1 MNHLIIG
8 AGPAGVVAAE
18 TLRDLDSS
26 AAITVLGDEPE
37 PPYSRMAIPYLLRE
51 NIDERGT
58 YLRKQDGHFDECNIE
73 VRNGRAD
80 RAQAVDAAGKRV
92 KLAGGD
98 ELAYDKLLVASGSK
112 PLTPPIPGINH
123 ARVSSCWTLQD
134 ARAIAAGIQPGA
146 PVVLIGAGFIGCII
160 LEALVAA
167 GAQLTVIEMGTRM
180 VPRMLDSTCGG
191 LLQKWCEGKGVT
203 VLTGA
208 QVSAIE
214 EADGDALKVRVDG
227 DGDGEKILDA
237 ELVISATG
245 VRANADFLNGG
256 DGDGGGKSNGGAGA
270 GIELRDGAVVVDA
283 FMASSNADI
292 FAAGDVACG
301 KDFST
306 GEYSVQAIQPVAV
319 EHARIAA
326 HNMHAPGAAR
336 HRGAVAM
343 NVLDT
348 IGLVSTS
355 YGLWDGVDGG
365 DSCKLVDE
373 SRYRYLR
380 LCFEDDI
387 LIGANTLGM
396 TEHIGI
402 LRGLIQGRF
411 RLGKWK
417 ARLMEN
423 PLQLMESYLAATQG
437 A

>member
-18 TLRDLDSS
+18 TLRGLDSS

-58 YLRKQDGHFDECNIE
+58 YLRKQDDHFDALNIE
-73 VRNGRAD
+73 VRVG

-227 DGDGEKILDA
+227 DGEKILDA

-245 VRANADFLNGG
+245 VRANADCLGDGG
-256 DGDGGGKSNGGAGA
+256 DGSGKSNGGDGA

-355 YGLWDGVDGG
+355 YGLWDGVD
-365 DSCKLVDE
+365 SCKLVDE

>member
-18 TLRDLDSS
+18 TLRGLDSS

-58 YLRKQDGHFDECNIE
+58 YLRKQDDHFDALNIE
-73 VRNGRAD
+73 VRVG

-123 ARVSSCWTLQD
+123 ARVSSCWTLED
-134 ARAIAAGIQPGA
+134 ARKIAAGIQPGA

-227 DGDGEKILDA
+227 DGEKILDA

-245 VRANADFLNGG
+245 VRANADCLGDGG
-256 DGDGGGKSNGGAGA
+256 DGSGKSNGGDGA

-355 YGLWDGVDGG
+355 YGLWDGVD
-365 DSCKLVDE
+365 SCKLVDE

>member
-18 TLRDLDSS
+18 TLRGLDSS

-58 YLRKQDGHFDECNIE
+58 YLRKQDDHFDALNIE
-73 VRNGRAD
+73 VRVG

-227 DGDGEKILDA
+227 DGEKILDA

-245 VRANADFLNGG
+245 VRANADCLGDGG
-256 DGDGGGKSNGGAGA
+256 DGSGKSNGGDGA

-292 FAAGDVACG
+292 FAAGDVAGG

-355 YGLWDGVDGG
+355 YGLWDGV

>member
-58 YLRKQDGHFDECNIE
+58 YLRKQDGHFDARNIE
-73 VRNGRAD
+73 VRNGH
-80 RAQAVDAAGKRV
+80 AQAVDAAGKRV

-227 DGDGEKILDA
+227 DGEKILDA

-256 DGDGGGKSNGGAGA
+256 DGDGAGNGAA
-270 GIELRDGAVVVDA
+270 VELRDGAVVVDA

-365 DSCKLVDE
+365 DSCQLVDE

>member
-1 MNHLIIG
+1 VPANHLIIG

-18 TLRDLDSS
+18 TLRELDP
-26 AAITVLGDEPE
+26 AATVTLVGDEPE

-58 YLRKQDGHFDECNIE
+58 YLRKRAGHFEARRIE
-73 VRNGRAD
+73 VRRD

-92 KLAGGD
+92 RLAGGG
-98 ELAYDKLLVASGSK
+98 ELAYDKLLVATGST
-112 PLTPPIPGINH
+112 PLTPPIPGIDH
-123 ARVSSCWTLQD
+123 ARVCHCWTLGD
-134 ARAIAAGIQPGA
+134 ARKIAAGITPGA

-167 GAQLTVIEMGTRM
+167 GAQLTVVEMGARM

-191 LLQKWCEGKGVT
+191 LLKKWCEGKGVK

-214 EADGDALKVRVDG
+214 PDGDNLKVRVDG
-227 DGDGEKILDA
+227 GDGEKMFDA

-245 VRANADFLNGG
+245 VRANAACLGN
-256 DGDGGGKSNGGAGA
+256 GDGGGGGGAV
-270 GIELRDGAVVVDA
+270 ELRDGAVLVDE

-306 GEYSVQAIQPVAV
+306 GEYSVQAIQPVAAD
-319 EHARIAA
+319 HARIAA

-336 HRGAVAM
+336 HQGAVAM

-365 DSCKLVDE
+365 DSCQLADE
-373 SRYRYLR
+373 ARYRYLR

-387 LIGANTLGM
+387 LVGANTLGM
-396 TEHIGI
+396 TAHIGVI
-402 LRGLIQGRF
+402 RGLIQGRL

-417 ARLMEN
+417 ARLLDN
-423 PLQLMESYLAATQG
+423 PLQLMEGYLAATQG